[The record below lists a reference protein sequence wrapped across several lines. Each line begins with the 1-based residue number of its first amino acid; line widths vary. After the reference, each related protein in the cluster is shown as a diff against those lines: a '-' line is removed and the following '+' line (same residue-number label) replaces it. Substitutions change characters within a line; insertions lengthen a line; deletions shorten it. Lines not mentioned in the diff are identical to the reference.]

1 MISRAVGSYPAVRE
15 ESRRNAAFFTSYL
28 QFWKPCPGG
37 PGTVICF
44 NDGPFFRYNEYRASR
59 VLNKYSLHADIQKN
73 EWIDEKSERRFEW
86 KG

>member
-1 MISRAVGSYPAVRE
+1 M
-15 ESRRNAAFFTSYL
+15 
-28 QFWKPCPGG
+28 
-37 PGTVICF
+37 ICF